1 MAARRHR
8 RLWTISASSRRAA
21 TASQAAVTSR
31 AGHVAMETPIAA
43 FIADAQRSP
52 IPQRPPAEIAHPEG
66 LARRS
71 WGSSWSAAERR
82 GRDLVA
88 CGALLVVTLPL
99 AVVAA
104 CLIKLDSPVPV
115 FYRQAR
121 VGRHGKTFT
130 LLKFR
135 SMRTDAERDG
145 PRWASV
151 RDPRVT
157 RVGGFLRLTRIDEL
171 PQLFNVLR
179 GDMSLIGPRPERP
192 HFVDQLAE
200 VVPDYQSRHE
210 IPPGITGWAQVN
222 YPYGASVEDAR
233 HKLTYDLYYLRHRSR
248 GLDFRILLRTVRV
261 VLFGIGAR

>member
-1 MAARRHR
+1 MAVVRRS
-8 RLWTISASSRRAA
+8 RLWAI
-21 TASQAAVTSR
+21 TAGR
-31 AGHVAMETPIAA
+31 
-43 FIADAQRSP
+43 
-52 IPQRPPAEIAHPEG
+52 
-66 LARRS
+66 
-71 WGSSWSAAERR
+71 WSATERR
-82 GRDLVA
+82 GRDLIA
-88 CGALLVVTLPL
+88 GSALLVLTLPVT
-99 AVVAA
+99 VVAA
-104 CLIKLDSPVPV
+104 GLIKLDSPGPV
-115 FYRQAR
+115 FYRQTR

-135 SMRTDAERDG
+135 SMRVDAEREG

-151 RDPRVT
+151 GDPRVT
-157 RVGGFLRLTRIDEL
+157 RVGRFLRLTRIDEL
-171 PQLFNVLR
+171 PQLLNVLR